1 MNAIDLKGRNA
12 IVTGGAQG
20 IGRAIAERLL
30 GSGAAVALWD
40 QDAELLAETAQ
51 ELADHGEVSTAV
63 VDVTDAEAV
72 AGAFASAVDRHGA
85 ADIMVNNAGIAG
97 PTMPS
102 WEYPLDEWRSVVDV
116 DLNGVYYCCRAAL
129 PHMRERDYG
138 RIVNVASIAGKEG
151 NPNAAAYS
159 AAKAG
164 VIALTKSLA
173 KGDRG
178 QEHRGELHH
187 PRRGED
193 PDLRSDLADPH
204 RLHALEDP
212 ARPVPRPRRGG
223 GHGRVDGLRGELVHH
238 RRGVR
243 PERRSGDVLAA
254 ASNMIDPQP
263 CSI

>member
-40 QDAELLAETAQ
+40 QDAELLAATAQ

-63 VDVTDAEAV
+63 VDVTDAAAV
-72 AGAFASAVDRHGA
+72 AGAFASAVERHGG

-173 KGDRG
+173 KETADRNIAVNCITPAAAKTRIF
-178 QEHRGELHH
+178 E
-187 PRRGED
+187 
-193 PDLRSDLADPH
+193 SDLADPH
-204 RLHALEDP
+204 RLHALEESRAAGSSP
-212 ARPVPRPRRGG
+212 STRRQPWSRGWSPRRT
-223 GHGRVDGLRGELVHH
+223 
-238 RRGVR
+238 
-243 PERRSGDVLAA
+243 RSPPA
-254 ASNMIDPQP
+254 Q
-263 CSI
+263 CST